1 MSPFPEG
8 TQPTDNNSKN
18 AGNRRRNILLASMIG
33 LALLSLLMLL
43 ATPGLL
49 IPPSEA
55 TDDGEQEAEAT
66 DGGDTG
72 GNETAAEILPL
83 TNNTNSGLDESDQDE
98 GQTVQNTGN
107 GFTGGYVS
115 YPGEVQET
123 RRGGGGSNNP
133 VEEPDDDQGTGG
145 GGGGDDDN
153 ENGGPGSGGETGG
166 TEGCDPQ
173 YWQNHPENWPAPLTP
188 TTLVSSPSVFNVTI
202 PGMEDLTLMEAL
214 GLGEGLA
221 DELIR
226 EGAAGMLNAMYEE
239 IDYPKSPPTVI
250 RNVVDGLDP
259 KIVQS
264 ELYADDDDM
273 QKRKDLLQAAND
285 LVCPLLPS

>member
-8 TQPTDNNSKN
+8 TQPTDNNSKDARN
-18 AGNRRRNILLASMIG
+18 KRRNILLASLIG
-33 LALLSLLMLL
+33 LALLSLLVLL

-72 GNETAAEILPL
+72 SNETAAEIVPP

-98 GQTVQNTGN
+98 GQIVPTGN

-115 YPGEVQET
+115 YPGEVKET
-123 RRGGGGSNNP
+123 RRGGGSGGTEP

-145 GGGGDDDN
+145 GSGGDDDN
-153 ENGGPGSGGETGG
+153 GNGGPGSGGETGG

-173 YWQNHPENWPAPLTP
+173 YWQNHPENWPEPLTP
-188 TTLVSSPSVFNVTI
+188 TTLFSSVFGVTI

-221 DELIR
+221 EELIR

-259 KIVQS
+259 QIIQS
-264 ELYADDDDM
+264 EQYGDDDDM
-273 QKRKDLLQAAND
+273 QLRKDLLQAAND
-285 LVCPLLPS
+285 LVCPLLPN